1 MSAGAEDDDA
11 LAVQQRP
18 QTERPNLELVDGR
31 DARGHRLRWQHGDP
45 SERPQHAE
53 HPHHPHHILIE
64 PEEDR
69 WRWRRKIREDPRKLF
84 FYRWA
89 VGIAGLFFIAL
100 GFVTGPLPGPG
111 GIPLVLLGLA
121 IWASE
126 FEWAHKL
133 MQWFKAQLHRYR
145 GWSAKRKVMFWIVFF
160 VCCGLLGYLYLVVIG
175 FPAWMPRF
183 VHDWA
188 ARLPGVG

>member
-11 LAVQQRP
+11 RAVQQHAPPNGR
-18 QTERPNLELVDGR
+18 TNLELVAGEEAHGR
-31 DARGHRLRWQHGDP
+31 HRARRHDASGEHH
-45 SERPQHAE
+45 HH
-53 HPHHPHHILIE
+53 HPHLPHHILIE

-69 WRWRRKIREDPRKLF
+69 WRWRRKIRSDPRKLF

-89 VGIAGLFFIAL
+89 VALAGLLLVGL
-100 GFVTGPLPGPG
+100 GFLTGPLPGPG

-121 IWASE
+121 IWSSE

-145 GWSAKRKVMFWIVFF
+145 GWPAKRKVLFWVVFL
-160 VCCGLLGYLYLVVIG
+160 VCCAVLFYLYLVVIG
-175 FPAWMPRF
+175 FPSWMPQF
-183 VHDWA
+183 VHDLA
-188 ARLPGVG
+188 DRLPGVG

>member
-11 LAVQQRP
+11 RALRP
-18 QTERPNLELVDGR
+18 PSPAGRPNLELVSDQ
-31 DARGHRLRWQHGDP
+31 DAHGG
-45 SERPQHAE
+45 E
-53 HPHHPHHILIE
+53 HLHHPHHILIE

-69 WRWRRKIREDPRKLF
+69 WKWRRKIRQDPRKLF
-84 FYRWA
+84 FYRWV
-89 VGIAGLFFIAL
+89 VGFAGLLFIAL
-100 GFVTGPLPGPG
+100 GIVTGPLPGPG

-145 GWSAKRKVMFWIVFF
+145 GWPARRKVVFWICFF
-160 VCCGLLGYLYLVVIG
+160 ACCGLLGYLYLLLIG
-175 FPAWMPRF
+175 FPAWMPQF
-183 VHDWA
+183 MHDLA
-188 ARLPGVG
+188 DRLPGVN

>member
-11 LAVQQRP
+11 LAMRHRP
-18 QTERPNLELVDGR
+18 QTERPNLEVVSGS
-31 DARGHRLRWQHGDP
+31 DAHGHYRPWRHGDHDGHP
-45 SERPQHAE
+45 SDPE

-69 WRWRRKIREDPRKLF
+69 WRWRRKIRDDPRKLF

-89 VGIAGLFFIAL
+89 VGIAGLFFVAL

-145 GWSAKRKVMFWIVFF
+145 GWPAGRKVLFWVVFF
-160 VCCGLLGYLYLVVIG
+160 ACCALFGYLYLVVIG
-175 FPAWMPRF
+175 FPAWMPQF
-183 VHDWA
+183 VHQWA
-188 ARLPGVG
+188 DRLPGVG

>member
-11 LAVQQRP
+11 RVLHRSA
-18 QTERPNLELVDGR
+18 ESARPNLELVTDQDPDTAAGTH
-31 DARGHRLRWQHGDP
+31 GGDP
-45 SERPQHAE
+45 SA
-53 HPHHPHHILIE
+53 HPHHHPHHILIE

-69 WRWRRKIREDPRKLF
+69 WRWRRKIRQDPRKLF

-89 VGIAGLFFIAL
+89 VGFAGLFFVVL

-126 FEWAHKL
+126 FEWAHNL

-145 GWSAKRKVMFWIVFF
+145 GWPAKRKVLFWVCFF
-160 VCCGLLGYLYLVVIG
+160 ACCGLLGYLYLLVIG
-175 FPAWMPRF
+175 FPSWMPQIF
-183 VHDWA
+183 HDLA
-188 ARLPGVG
+188 ARLPGVN

>member
-11 LAVQQRP
+11 RVLHRSGESA
-18 QTERPNLELVDGR
+18 RPNLELVTDQDPDTAAGTH
-31 DARGHRLRWQHGDP
+31 GGDP
-45 SERPQHAE
+45 SA
-53 HPHHPHHILIE
+53 HPHHHPHHILIE

-69 WRWRRKIREDPRKLF
+69 WRWRRKIRQDPRKLF

-89 VGIAGLFFIAL
+89 VGFAGLFLVVL

-126 FEWAHKL
+126 FEWAHNL

-145 GWSAKRKVMFWIVFF
+145 GWPARRKVVFWVCFF
-160 VCCGLLGYLYLVVIG
+160 ACCALLGYLYLLLIG
-175 FPAWMPRF
+175 FPSWMPQF
-183 VHDWA
+183 FHDLA
-188 ARLPGVG
+188 ARLPGVN